1 MSGKI
6 AQVSLAQAL
15 KAIECTQLG
24 SSQVYRRIRVVEKV
38 RVGIIGVGGIATSA
52 HIPAYQKLA
61 DAVEIVAV
69 CDVDE
74 KRVRRVAEQFNVP
87 HTFTDYTEM
96 VAMEELDAVS
106 VCTPPRFHAPAT
118 IAALEA
124 GKHVLCEKPLGMNFA
139 EALTLFATAQ
149 RAGVRHMVGFTYRF
163 VPALRYMKALIQQGV
178 IGEPRHFRSLRL
190 QDVPEE
196 DLGWRQRRELAGRGE
211 LFESGC
217 HRIDYAHYLVGEIA
231 AVAGLARTFVPER
244 RTGRSGTVP
253 AEVEDWAAF
262 VAEFKNGA
270 TGVFEVS
277 RLAKGHRRGGQALD
291 LAEVNGSEGTLIF
304 DLRRP
309 FHLQLGKPGG
319 SLELLEVPREY
330 YKLPGSPRGIRGR
343 DAAVAYRFDQ
353 DFAFVRA
360 VLSGEPCTPSFAD
373 GVRCQAV
380 IQAVIQSAEERR
392 WMAVPPLDGT
402 AQPAPAEPSQHSPTG
417 ARTEA

>member
-1 MSGKI
+1 MPLRRLSMLFGVRHARQQEERPAGEPLGVAVI
-6 AQVSLAQAL
+6 GAGMISQTVHLPVLSALAA
-15 KAIECTQLG
+15 
-24 SSQVYRRIRVVEKV
+24 V
-38 RVGIIGVGGIATSA
+38 RLLV
-52 HIPAYQKLA
+52 
-61 DAVEIVAV
+61 V
-69 CDVDE
+69 CDVDAMRAAAAA
-74 KRVRRVAEQFNVP
+74 KRFGVP
-87 HTFTDYTEM
+87 RAVTDYRQ
-96 VAMEELDAVS
+96 VLAD
-106 VCTPPRFHAPAT
+106 PD
-118 IAALEA
+118 IAAVVVATPHKWHYPITMAAIEA
-124 GKHVLCEKPLGMNFA
+124 GKHVLCEKPLGMSFA
-139 EALTLFATAQ
+139 EALALYTAAQ

-163 VPALRYMKALIQQGV
+163 VPALRYMRALIQQGV

-244 RTGRSGTVP
+244 RTGRGGTLP

-262 VAEFKNGA
+262 VAEFKNGV

-277 RLAKGHRRGGQALD
+277 RLAKGHRRGGHALD

-330 YKLPGSPRGIRGR
+330 YKLPGSPRGISGR

-373 GVRCQAV
+373 GARCQAV
-380 IQAVIQSAEERR
+380 IHAVIQSAEERR
-392 WMAVPPLDGT
+392 WVAVPPLDSIDST
-402 AQPAPAEPSQHSPTG
+402 AQPAPAVPSQHSPTG
-417 ARTEA
+417 ATTET